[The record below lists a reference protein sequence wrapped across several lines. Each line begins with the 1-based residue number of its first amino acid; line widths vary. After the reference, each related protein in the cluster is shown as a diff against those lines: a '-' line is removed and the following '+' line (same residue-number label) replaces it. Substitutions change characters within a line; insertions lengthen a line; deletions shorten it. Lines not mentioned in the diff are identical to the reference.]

1 MALSLFHPVVA
12 DWFRDRFDK
21 PTDVQLESW
30 PAIVSGTDTLIAA
43 PTGSGKTL
51 AAFLACIDDLFKQ
64 ALARNLEERTQVLYV
79 SPLKAL
85 SNDIQKNLQQPL
97 AEIGERAISA
107 GMLIPDLRVEV
118 RTGDT
123 PAWNRRRM
131 LLKPPHILVTT
142 PESLFLLLTAEKSR
156 EILRDV
162 RTVIVDE
169 IHAVASNKRGA
180 HLALSLERLDSLAVT
195 KPVRIGLSATQEPI
209 REIAAFLVGGKEKA
223 CRVIDMGHRR
233 PMDLG
238 IEVPKDELGS
248 VATNAIWSDIYDR
261 LADLARAHRTT
272 LIFVNTRRL
281 AERIAHHLAE
291 RLGDDQVAAHHGSL
305 SRRLRLSAE
314 DRLKCGDIRVIVATA
329 SLELGIDIGSV
340 ELACQVGSPR
350 AIAIA
355 LQRIGRSGH
364 WVGALPKGR
373 LFPTTRDDLIECA
386 ALVKAIREG
395 ILDRLAIPLEPLDI
409 LAQQIVAAAAAHEWQ
424 EDALFEMCCRA
435 YPYRR
440 LQRQDFDAVVQMLSE
455 GFATSQGRRGA
466 LIHHDGIQ
474 HRLKGRRG
482 ARLAALTSGG
492 AIPDTANYAVIAE
505 PEGLV
510 VGSVDEDFAVESLA
524 GDIMLLG
531 NASWRIRG
539 IETGTVRVEDAHG
552 APPTIPF
559 WRGEAPSRTAELS
572 AQVARVRV
580 EIARFLEHGSDPVSL
595 DAGMSWLQQQCALE
609 RRGAEQAMAYVKEG
623 LEILGTVPTQEVI
636 VAERFFDESGGMQL
650 VLHAPFGGRVNRAW
664 GLALRKRFCAA
675 FDLELQAAATDEG
688 LVISLGERH
697 SFPLASV
704 FDFLKAASVQ
714 EVLVQAILVSPM
726 FMTRWRWNAIRAL
739 ALLRFSHGRRVAP
752 QIQRMRA
759 EDLLAAVFPAATACQ
774 DNPHGEM
781 QLPDHPLVRETL
793 RDCLTEALDL
803 DGLIRVLQGIERG
816 EVRCVAVET
825 PMPSPFGHEIL
836 NANPYAFLDDA
847 PLEERR
853 TRAVQMRRTLPSD
866 VSDRLGGLDPAAIA
880 QVVQEA
886 FPVVRDPDELHD
898 ALLTL
903 MWVPADQTEEN
914 WAAHLPALL
923 ETGRA
928 RVLSVPDTA
937 AGGVVSVWVAT
948 ERMPHAEAAL
958 TPDDKLPEQDE
969 AISAIV
975 RGWMETIGPITA
987 VELARRLRFPV
998 TRVSAALLRLETSGQ
1013 VLRGRFTPTLEEE
1026 SKKEGEEWCDRR
1038 LLARIHRLTT
1048 AALRRE
1054 IEPVTAAEF
1063 ILSLIHI

>member
-12 DWFRDRFDK
+12 DWFRDRFGK

-30 PAIVSGTDTLIAA
+30 PAIVSGTDTLIAS

-64 ALARNLEERTQVLYV
+64 ALARSLEERTQVLYV

-107 GMLIPDLRVEV
+107 GILIPDLRVEV

-180 HLALSLERLDSLAVT
+180 HLALSLERLDALAVT

-223 CRVIDMGHRR
+223 CRVIDMGHQR

-291 RLGDDQVAAHHGSL
+291 RLGEDQVAAHHGSL

-395 ILDRLAIPLEPLDI
+395 ILDRLAIPPEPLDI
-409 LAQQIVAAAAAHEWQ
+409 LAQQIVAAGAAHEWQ
-424 EDALFEMCCRA
+424 EDALFEMCRRA
-435 YPYRR
+435 YPYRQ

-559 WRGEAPSRTAELS
+559 WRGEAPSRTSELS

-580 EIARFLEHGSDPVSL
+580 EIVRFLEHGSDPASL
-595 DAGMSWLQQQCALE
+595 DAGVSWLQQECALD
-609 RRGAEQAMAYVKEG
+609 RRGAEQAMAYVREG
-623 LEILGTVPTQEVI
+623 LDILGTVPTQETI

-714 EVLVQAILVSPM
+714 EVLVQAILASPM
-726 FMTRWRWNAIRAL
+726 FTTRWRWNATRAL

-781 QLPDHPLVRETL
+781 HLPDHPLVRETL

-803 DGLIRVLQGIERG
+803 DGLIRVLQRMERG

-836 NANPYAFLDDA
+836 NANP
-847 PLEERR
+847 
-853 TRAVQMRRTLPSD
+853 
-866 VSDRLGGLDPAAIA
+866 
-880 QVVQEA
+880 
-886 FPVVRDPDELHD
+886 
-898 ALLTL
+898 
-903 MWVPADQTEEN
+903 
-914 WAAHLPALL
+914 
-923 ETGRA
+923 
-928 RVLSVPDTA
+928 
-937 AGGVVSVWVAT
+937 
-948 ERMPHAEAAL
+948 
-958 TPDDKLPEQDE
+958 
-969 AISAIV
+969 
-975 RGWMETIGPITA
+975 
-987 VELARRLRFPV
+987 
-998 TRVSAALLRLETSGQ
+998 
-1013 VLRGRFTPTLEEE
+1013 
-1026 SKKEGEEWCDRR
+1026 
-1038 LLARIHRLTT
+1038 
-1048 AALRRE
+1048 
-1054 IEPVTAAEF
+1054 
-1063 ILSLIHI
+1063 

>member
-12 DWFRDRFDK
+12 DWFRDRFGK

-30 PAIVSGTDTLIAA
+30 PAIVSGADTLIAA

-64 ALARNLEERTQVLYV
+64 ALARNLEERTQVLYL

-97 AEIGERAISA
+97 AEIGERAINA
-107 GMLIPDLRVEV
+107 GILIPDLRVEV

-180 HLALSLERLDSLAVT
+180 HLALSLERLDALAVT

-248 VATNAIWSDIYDR
+248 VANNAIWSDIYDR

-291 RLGDDQVAAHHGSL
+291 RLGEDQVAAHHGSL

-355 LQRIGRSGH
+355 LQRIGPSGH
-364 WVGALPKGR
+364 WVGVLPKGR
-373 LFPTTRDDLIECA
+373 LFPASRDDLIECA

-409 LAQQIVAAAAAHEWQ
+409 LAQQIVAAGAAHEWQ
-424 EDALFEMCCRA
+424 EDALFEMCRRA
-435 YPYRR
+435 YPYRQ

-539 IETGTVRVEDAHG
+539 VETGTVRVEDAHG
-552 APPTIPF
+552 VPPTIPF
-559 WRGEAPSRTAELS
+559 WRGEAPSRTSELS

-580 EIARFLEHGSDPVSL
+580 EIVRFLEHGSDPASL
-595 DAGMSWLQQQCALE
+595 DAGVSWLQQEGALD

-623 LEILGTVPTQEVI
+623 LEILGTVPTQETI

-650 VLHAPFGGRVNRAW
+650 VLHAPFDGRVNRAW

-704 FDFLKAASVQ
+704 FDFLKAANVQ
-714 EVLVQAILVSPM
+714 EVLVQAILASPM
-726 FMTRWRWNAIRAL
+726 FTTRWRWNATRAL
-739 ALLRFSHGRRVAP
+739 ALLRFSNGRRVAP

-774 DNPHGEM
+774 DNQHGEM

-803 DGLIRVLQGIERG
+803 DGLIRVLQRMERG

-825 PMPSPFGHEIL
+825 PMPSPFGHESL
-836 NANPYAFLDDA
+836 NANPYACLDDA

-853 TRAVQMRRTLPSD
+853 PRPVRMRRSLPSD

-880 QVVQEA
+880 QVVQETS
-886 FPVVRDPDELHD
+886 PVVRDPDELHD

-914 WAAHLPALL
+914 WTAHLPVLL

-937 AGGVVSVWVAT
+937 VGGVV
-948 ERMPHAEAAL
+948 
-958 TPDDKLPEQDE
+958 
-969 AISAIV
+969 
-975 RGWMETIGPITA
+975 
-987 VELARRLRFPV
+987 
-998 TRVSAALLRLETSGQ
+998 
-1013 VLRGRFTPTLEEE
+1013 
-1026 SKKEGEEWCDRR
+1026 
-1038 LLARIHRLTT
+1038 
-1048 AALRRE
+1048 
-1054 IEPVTAAEF
+1054 
-1063 ILSLIHI
+1063 

>member
-1 MALSLFHPVVA
+1 
-12 DWFRDRFDK
+12 
-21 PTDVQLESW
+21 
-30 PAIVSGTDTLIAA
+30 
-43 PTGSGKTL
+43 
-51 AAFLACIDDLFKQ
+51 
-64 ALARNLEERTQVLYV
+64 
-79 SPLKAL
+79 
-85 SNDIQKNLQQPL
+85 
-97 AEIGERAISA
+97 
-107 GMLIPDLRVEV
+107 
-118 RTGDT
+118 
-123 PAWNRRRM
+123 
-131 LLKPPHILVTT
+131 
-142 PESLFLLLTAEKSR
+142 
-156 EILRDV
+156 
-162 RTVIVDE
+162 
-169 IHAVASNKRGA
+169 
-180 HLALSLERLDSLAVT
+180 
-195 KPVRIGLSATQEPI
+195 
-209 REIAAFLVGGKEKA
+209 
-223 CRVIDMGHRR
+223 
-233 PMDLG
+233 
-238 IEVPKDELGS
+238 
-248 VATNAIWSDIYDR
+248 
-261 LADLARAHRTT
+261 
-272 LIFVNTRRL
+272 
-281 AERIAHHLAE
+281 
-291 RLGDDQVAAHHGSL
+291 
-305 SRRLRLSAE
+305 
-314 DRLKCGDIRVIVATA
+314 
-329 SLELGIDIGSV
+329 
-340 ELACQVGSPR
+340 
-350 AIAIA
+350 
-355 LQRIGRSGH
+355 
-364 WVGALPKGR
+364 
-373 LFPTTRDDLIECA
+373 
-386 ALVKAIREG
+386 
-395 ILDRLAIPLEPLDI
+395 
-409 LAQQIVAAAAAHEWQ
+409 
-424 EDALFEMCCRA
+424 
-435 YPYRR
+435 
-440 LQRQDFDAVVQMLSE
+440 MLSE

-552 APPTIPF
+552 ASPTIPF

-580 EIARFLEHGSDPVSL
+580 EIARFLEHGSDPASL
-595 DAGMSWLQQQCALE
+595 DAGVSWLQQQCALD
-609 RRGAEQAMAYVKEG
+609 RRGAEQAMAYVREG
-623 LEILGTVPTQEVI
+623 LDILGTVPTQETI

-650 VLHAPFGGRVNRAW
+650 ILHAPFGGRVNRAW

-697 SFPLASV
+697 SFPLPSV

-714 EVLVQAILVSPM
+714 EVLVQAILASPM
-726 FMTRWRWNAIRAL
+726 FMTRWRWNATRAL

-774 DNPHGEM
+774 DNPHGETH
-781 QLPDHPLVRETL
+781 LPNHPLVRETL

-803 DGLIRVLQGIERG
+803 DGLISVLQRMERG
-816 EVRCVAVET
+816 EIRCVAVET

-853 TRAVQMRRTLPSD
+853 TRAVQMRRSLPSD
-866 VSDRLGGLDPAAIA
+866 VSARLGGLDPGAIA
-880 QVVQEA
+880 QVVQDA

-898 ALLTL
+898 ALLSL
-903 MWVPADQTEEN
+903 MWVPADQTKEN

-948 ERMPHAEAAL
+948 ERMPYAEAAL
-958 TPDDKLPEQDE
+958 TPDDELPEQDE

-1013 VLRGRFTPTLEEE
+1013 VLRGRFTPTLEGEG
-1026 SKKEGEEWCDRR
+1026 KKEAEEWCDRR

-1063 ILSLIHI
+1063 IRFLFQWQHVAEGSQLHGEAGLREVIRQLSGFEAAGPAWERHLLSKRIANYKSEMLDRLCLGGVVAWGRLSSPTAMLMNLTSAGPIGLFPREDVSWLLAREVAPPPLSSIGTDLHRHLLQRGASFFMDLVRGTGHLAADVEQ